1 MPISEPMAKMV
12 MEGGNAIDL
21 AEQAKKESILDLR
34 QSGIE
39 KVRQGVT
46 SLAELERVTKD

>member
-1 MPISEPMAKMV
+1 MPISETMAKLV
-12 MEGGNAIDL
+12 MEGGNALDL
-21 AEQAKKESILDLR
+21 AAQAKKENINNLR